1 MEEAPGSGHLP
12 ASLGYSSFQSLVQ
25 PQCFILPLLR
35 CALSHLEPHGSQV
48 HRVPGLGD
56 MHMAGEGCFPIYD

>member
-12 ASLGYSSFQSLVQ
+12 TSLRYSSFQSLVQ
-25 PQCFILPLLR
+25 PQCFVLPLLR
-35 CALSHLEPHGSQV
+35 YALSQIEPHGSQV
-48 HRVPGLGD
+48 HRVPGLED